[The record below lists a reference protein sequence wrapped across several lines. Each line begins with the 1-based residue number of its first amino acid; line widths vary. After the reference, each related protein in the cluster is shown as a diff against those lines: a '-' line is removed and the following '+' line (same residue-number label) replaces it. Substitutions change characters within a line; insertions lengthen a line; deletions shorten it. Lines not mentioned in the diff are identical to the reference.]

1 MTGFNIVGI
10 IYTLARTFQSNRK
23 EVTNA
28 MDVLWDF
35 FVSVLGGLAANY
47 IGSILPSLFRRLR
60 QGKKG
65 K

>member
-1 MTGFNIVGI
+1 
-10 IYTLARTFQSNRK
+10 
-23 EVTNA
+23 

>member
-1 MTGFNIVGI
+1 
-10 IYTLARTFQSNRK
+10 
-23 EVTNA
+23 
-28 MDVLWDF
+28 MDVVWDLL
-35 FVSVLGGLAANY
+35 VAVLGGLAANY